1 MYNKIYKIIVY
12 NFDDNQLIK
21 FILSSFVESKASL
34 KFIEMAMW
42 KSQQTLKIIVCV
54 L

>member
-1 MYNKIYKIIVY
+1 MHNKIYKLLVY

-21 FILSSFVESKASL
+21 FILSSFVESRASL

-42 KSQQTLKIIVCV
+42 KSQQILNAYWK
-54 L
+54 